1 MLEYLAIGCEVVLIS
16 QIRCPV
22 WETEM
27 CPQQTQIAQQVQG
40 LIGSKGGQL
49 SLNTGNG
56 LIKKKKKKNP
66 DNEIAVVGFLIEY
79 GCISFPG
86 LLQIIT
92 NK

>member
-40 LIGSKGGQL
+40 LIESRGGQL

-56 LIKKKKKKNP
+56 LIKKKKKNP
-66 DNEIAVVGFLIEY
+66 DNEIVVVGFLIEY
-79 GCISFPG
+79 GYISFPR